1 MGENYP
7 EKGLLKNDLEL
18 TLRGCSAGRFVLFLT
33 VCLLKEGQMGS
44 ASGNTGNPE
53 PGGGLPIF
61 LLFRMAGILQEVGDK
76 RIILLILVCPDYL
89 SRASP
94 PPLLSEDLRDA
105 EDRAPTYSST
115 HKGRDGVR

>member
-7 EKGLLKNDLEL
+7 EKELLKNDLEL

-53 PGGGLPIF
+53 PGGGLRVF

-76 RIILLILVCPDYL
+76 RSILLILLCPII
-89 SRASP
+89 SP
-94 PPLLSEDLRDA
+94 GPPPSPLLSEDLRDA